1 MRPSYLA
8 PKLLFALV
16 LGASTGGCASTGP
29 YVWAQDLPPDGAHDE
44 YLIVAGD
51 MLSVRVFNQDA
62 MSTHARVRSDGKIA
76 VPMLGDVAV
85 RGTSPSAVSKDLETR
100 LKEYIV
106 SPRVTVTVEES
117 QPTAV
122 SVLGEVS
129 RPGNYTVD
137 TSSGVLSALAAAG
150 GFTSFASR
158 DSIFVVRNTPR
169 PVRIRFTFASLIQAD
184 SRAAAFHLRR
194 GDVVVV
200 E

>member
-1 MRPSYLA
+1 MRPLYHA
-8 PKLLFALV
+8 PKLLLALV
-16 LGASTGGCASTGP
+16 LGASMGACASTGP
-29 YVWAQDLPPDGAHDE
+29 YVWAQDLPPDGARDE

-76 VPMLGDVAV
+76 VPMIGDVTV
-85 RGTSPSAVSKDLETR
+85 RGSTPSAVSKNLETR

-117 QPTAV
+117 QPNAV

-129 RPGNYTVD
+129 HPGIYTMD

-158 DSIFVVRNTPR
+158 DSIFVVRNNPR
-169 PVRIRFTFASLIQAD
+169 PVRVRFTFASLIQAD
-184 SRAAAFHLRR
+184 SPAAAFHLRR

>member
-1 MRPSYLA
+1 MRLHAST
-8 PKLLFALV
+8 LFLSIV
-16 LGASTGGCASTGP
+16 LGASAIGCASAGP
-29 YVWAQDLPPDGAHDE
+29 YVWARDLPPDGVRDD
-44 YLIVAGD
+44 YLINAGD
-51 MLSVRVFNQDA
+51 MLGVRVFNQDA

-76 VPMLGDVAV
+76 VPMLGDVDV
-85 RGTSPSAVSKDLETR
+85 RGSSPAKVSKQLETR

-129 RPGNYTVD
+129 RPGVYTMD
-137 TSSGVLSALAAAG
+137 PSSGVLSALAAAG
-150 GFTSFASR
+150 GFTPFASH
-158 DSIFVVRNTPR
+158 DSIFVVRNNP
-169 PVRIRFTFASLIQAD
+169 PLRIRFTFASLMQAD
-184 SRAAAFHLRR
+184 SRAASFHLRR